1 MASASAGKGW
11 KLLLAIDTSAGT
23 STAVFDGDKLL
34 SFVEYDD
41 PFGHAENI
49 GNAMAE
55 VMAKANITASQV
67 TAVAIGRGPAP
78 YTGLRVGMAAGTS
91 FATALGVP
99 MYSVM
104 NLDAVALS
112 HGQAKILV
120 TSDAKRKELFVA
132 AYDLGERVFGPAVL
146 KPEELGQFEEFSSV
160 DGKCNAEL
168 VGKYAIWANAS
179 GLDLSD
185 ASALYLRSP
194 DVAPS
199 AGKRVTG

>member
-1 MASASAGKGW
+1 
-11 KLLLAIDTSAGT
+11 
-23 STAVFDGDKLL
+23 
-34 SFVEYDD
+34 
-41 PFGHAENI
+41 
-49 GNAMAE
+49 
-55 VMAKANITASQV
+55 
-67 TAVAIGRGPAP
+67 
-78 YTGLRVGMAAGTS
+78 
-91 FATALGVP
+91 

-132 AYDLGERVFGPAVL
+132 SYDRGIRVYGPSVL
-146 KPEELGQFEEFSSV
+146 KPEELGQFQEFSLV

-168 VGKYAIWANAS
+168 VGKYAIWAKSS
-179 GLDLSD
+179 GVDLSD
-185 ASALYLRSP
+185 SSALYLRSP

>member
-1 MASASAGKGW
+1 M
-11 KLLLAIDTSAGT
+11 LLAIDTSAGT
-23 STAVFDGDKLL
+23 STAVFSGEKLL
-34 SFVEYDD
+34 GFVEYDD

-49 GNAMAE
+49 GNAIAE
-55 VMAKANITASQV
+55 VMAKAGISAGEV

-91 FATALGVP
+91 FASALGIP

-112 HGQAKILV
+112 QGQAKILV
-120 TSDAKRKELFVA
+120 SSDAKRKELFVA
-132 AYDLGERVFGPAVL
+132 TYESGERVFGPAVL
-146 KPEELGQFEEFSSV
+146 KPEELDQFEGFTQV

-168 VGKYAIWANAS
+168 VGRYALWAQSS
-179 GLDLSD
+179 GIDLSD
-185 ASALYLRSP
+185 SSALYLRSP

>member
-1 MASASAGKGW
+1 
-11 KLLLAIDTSAGT
+11 LAIDTSAGT
-23 STAVFDGDKLL
+23 STAVFNGEELL
-34 SFVEYDD
+34 GFVEYDD

-49 GNAMAE
+49 GNAIAQ
-55 VMAKANITASQV
+55 VMAKAGISAGQV

-91 FATALGVP
+91 FATALGLP
-99 MYSVM
+99 MFSVM

-120 TSDAKRKELFVA
+120 SSDAKRKELFVA
-132 AYDLGERVFGPAVL
+132 TYALGERIFGPAVL
-146 KPEELGQFEEFSSV
+146 KPEELSQFEGFAHVE
-160 DGKCNAEL
+160 GKCNAEL
-168 VGKYAIWANAS
+168 IGRYALWAKSS
-179 GLDLSD
+179 GVDLSD
-185 ASALYLRSP
+185 SSALYLRSP

>member
-1 MASASAGKGW
+1 
-11 KLLLAIDTSAGT
+11 LLLAIDTSAGT
-23 STAVFDGDKLL
+23 STAVFDGEKLL
-34 SFVEYDD
+34 GFVEYDD

-49 GNAMAE
+49 GNAISD
-55 VMAKANITASQV
+55 VMANAGISADEV

-91 FATALGVP
+91 FATALDLP
-99 MYSVM
+99 LFSVM

-120 TSDAKRKELFVA
+120 SSDAKRKELFVA
-132 AYDLGERVFGPAVL
+132 TYELGERIFGPAVL
-146 KPEELGQFEEFSSV
+146 KPEELDQFAGFVQVE
-160 DGKCNAEL
+160 GKCNAEL
-168 VGKYAIWANAS
+168 VGRYALWAKAS
-179 GLDLSD
+179 GIDLSD
-185 ASALYLRSP
+185 SSALYLRSP

>member
-1 MASASAGKGW
+1 M
-11 KLLLAIDTSAGT
+11 LLAIDTSAGT
-23 STAVFDGDKLL
+23 STAVFDGEKLL
-34 SFVEYDD
+34 GFVEHDD

-49 GNAMAE
+49 GNAIAE
-55 VMAKANITASQV
+55 VMAKAGITASEV

-78 YTGLRVGMAAGTS
+78 YTGLRVGMAAGAS
-91 FATALGVP
+91 LAMALGIP
-99 MYSVM
+99 LHSIM

-120 TSDAKRKELFVA
+120 SSDAKRKELFVA
-132 AYDLGERVFGPAVL
+132 TYDQGKRVFGPAVL
-146 KPEELGQFEEFSSV
+146 KPEELGQFEGFSHV

-168 VGKYAIWANAS
+168 VGRYALWAQAS
-179 GLDLSD
+179 GIDLSD
-185 ASALYLRSP
+185 SSALYLRSP

>member
-1 MASASAGKGW
+1 
-11 KLLLAIDTSAGT
+11 LLLAIDTSAGT
-23 STAVFDGDKLL
+23 STALFDGETLL
-34 SFVEYDD
+34 ATIEFDD

-49 GNAMAE
+49 GNAIAE
-55 VMAKANITASQV
+55 VLHRADQTADAV

-91 FATALGVP
+91 FATALGLP

-112 HGQAKILV
+112 LGDAKIV
-120 TSDAKRKELFVA
+120 VSSDAKRRELFVA
-132 AYDLGERVFGPAVL
+132 AYELGERVFGPAVL
-146 KPEELGQFEEFSSV
+146 KPEELEQFADFESV

-168 VGKYAIWANAS
+168 IGRYAIWALER
-179 GLDLSD
+179 GIDLSD
-185 ASALYLRSP
+185 STALYLRSP

-199 AGKRVTG
+199 AGKRVSS

>member
-1 MASASAGKGW
+1 
-11 KLLLAIDTSAGT
+11 LAIDTSAGT
-23 STAVFDGDKLL
+23 STAVFDGEKLL
-34 SFVEYDD
+34 GFVEYDD

-49 GNAMAE
+49 GNAISE
-55 VMAKANITASQV
+55 VMAKAGISAGQV

-91 FATALGVP
+91 FATALGLP
-99 MYSVM
+99 MFSVM

-120 TSDAKRKELFVA
+120 SSDAKRKELFVA
-132 AYDLGERVFGPAVL
+132 TYELGERIFGPAVL
-146 KPEELGQFEEFSSV
+146 KPEELGQFEGFAPV
-160 DGKCNAEL
+160 AGKCNAEL
-168 VGKYAIWANAS
+168 VGRYALWAKSS
-179 GLDLSD
+179 GVDLSD
-185 ASALYLRSP
+185 SSALYLRSP

>member
-1 MASASAGKGW
+1 M
-11 KLLLAIDTSAGT
+11 LLAIDTSAGT
-23 STAVFDGDKLL
+23 STALFDGETLL
-34 SFVEYDD
+34 ATIEFDD

-49 GNAMAE
+49 GNAIAE
-55 VMAKANITASQV
+55 VLHLANQAAEAV

-91 FATALGVP
+91 FATALGLP

-112 HGQAKILV
+112 LGDAKIV
-120 TSDAKRKELFVA
+120 VSSDAKRRELFVA
-132 AYDLGERVFGPAVL
+132 AYELGERVFGPAVL
-146 KPEELGQFEEFSSV
+146 KPEELEQFADFESV

-168 VGKYAIWANAS
+168 IGRYAIWALER
-179 GLDLSD
+179 GIDLSD
-185 ASALYLRSP
+185 SSALYLRSP

-199 AGKRVTG
+199 AGKRVST